1 MNKVKIKD
9 NIGLER
15 DLSSHAV
22 INTNMSAYQTRLE
35 QIKKQDNFNDE
46 FSQMKADM
54 IEIKELLKNLG
65 GK

>member
-1 MNKVKIKD
+1 MNRVKIKD

-22 INTNMSAYQTRLE
+22 INTSMTGYENRLK
-35 QIKKQDNFNDE
+35 QIKKEENFKNE
-46 FSQMKADM
+46 FSQMKADVA
-54 IEIKELLKNLG
+54 EIKELLKNLG